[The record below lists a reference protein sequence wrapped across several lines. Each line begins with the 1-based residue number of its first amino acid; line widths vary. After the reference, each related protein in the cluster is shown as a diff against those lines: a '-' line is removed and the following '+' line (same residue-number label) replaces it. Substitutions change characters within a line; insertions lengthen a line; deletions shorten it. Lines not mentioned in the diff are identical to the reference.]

1 MAAGNDIIVPPESS
15 VAFAVNDGR
24 KEIDTCRLGVD
35 NLPGGENRF
44 PGDRD
49 IN

>member
-1 MAAGNDIIVPPESS
+1 MRLAARAYGNR
-15 VAFAVNDGR
+15 R